1 VQSSP
6 SLSAPKDPAE
16 AVGRAVDEIRA
27 GRIAIIVNDD
37 DPASEGDLCM
47 AASQAS
53 AQAVNFM
60 LNRGRGLVC
69 LPLTEDRMRKLGL
82 DMMVREGDAE
92 GRLPMGV
99 SIEASEGVT
108 TGISAADRATTIR
121 AAVAEGARPDHLRS
135 PGHVFPVRVR
145 RGGVLRNPGRAEA
158 AVDLARL
165 AGLPPAAVTCQ
176 VLREDGGMATLADL
190 HALAGAEGLALV
202 SVSDLLR
209 YRLQHETLVR
219 RAGEAKLP
227 TRNAGTFRAIVYENE
242 IDGIDH
248 MAIVKGDV
256 ASGEPVLVRL
266 HSECLTGDAF
276 HSLRCD
282 CGEQLDGAM
291 ERIEREGR
299 GVILY
304 LRQEGRGIGLKNKIR
319 AYGLQDR
326 EGLDT
331 VEANVQLGFAADQRD
346 YGVGGQILV
355 ELGVRRLRLLT
366 NNPRKQSAIE
376 ALGLEIVERVPLEIT
391 PNEKN
396 LEYLRTKREK
406 LGHELRFG
414 EED

>member
-1 VQSSP
+1 
-6 SLSAPKDPAE
+6 
-16 AVGRAVDEIRA
+16 
-27 GRIAIIVNDD
+27 
-37 DPASEGDLCM
+37 
-47 AASQAS
+47 
-53 AQAVNFM
+53 
-60 LNRGRGLVC
+60 
-69 LPLTEDRMRKLGL
+69 
-82 DMMVREGDAE
+82 
-92 GRLPMGV
+92 
-99 SIEASEGVT
+99 
-108 TGISAADRATTIR
+108 
-121 AAVAEGARPDHLRS
+121 
-135 PGHVFPVRVR
+135 
-145 RGGVLRNPGRAEA
+145 
-158 AVDLARL
+158 
-165 AGLPPAAVTCQ
+165 VTCQ